1 MNLQAITVTNL
12 IGVTILFVLLIS
24 SYLVRQRKQLSDRVF
39 SAMIGITIAACL
51 GETVAFWVDGKTFAG
66 ATAITSVTNTV
77 LFAMNVSL
85 SFMWC
90 VYVDL
95 RLYKQKSRL
104 KKYYTRLAIPSVL
117 LILALIPNLKW
128 GYLFSIDENNVYH
141 RQPLGYIYFFSV
153 FLYLGLSVV
162 VRHRYY
168 KGSPKAR
175 FFPIW
180 MFITPIIIGSTTQ
193 LLFYGISLVWCSI
206 AIALAGTYMSLQNE
220 LSYIDPLT
228 QLYNRNYLDHIL
240 SDISCRG
247 AQVGGIMID
256 IDFFKSIN
264 DMYGHSTGD
273 KALINAAEII
283 RSAKPS
289 KSVAVRFAGDEFI
302 IISEADSEFDLLNIE
317 KSIRNHLSKFN
328 AEDRSD
334 YQLSFSIGKSL
345 FSGADTID
353 KFLNEMDDNM
363 YTEKRKKH
371 CRSTA

>member
-12 IGVTILFVLLIS
+12 IGVTILVVLLIS
-24 SYLVRQRKQLSDRVF
+24 SYLVRQRRQLSDRVF
-39 SAMIGITIAACL
+39 SAMIGITIAACI
-51 GETVAFWVDGKTFAG
+51 GETASFWIDGKAFAG
-66 ATAITSVTNTV
+66 ARTLSAVISTA
-77 LFAMNVSL
+77 LFAMNITL

-104 KKYYTRLAIPSVL
+104 KKYYLRLAIPSAA
-117 LILALIPNLKW
+117 LILALIPNLKF

-162 VRHRYY
+162 VRYRYY
-168 KGSPKAR
+168 KGSQKAK

-180 MFITPIIIGSTTQ
+180 MFIAPIIIGSTIQ
-193 LLFYGISLVWCSI
+193 LFFYGISLVWCSI

-228 QLYNRNYLDHIL
+228 KLYNRNYLDHIL
-240 SDISCRG
+240 SDIASRG
-247 AQVGGIMID
+247 AHVGGIMID

-283 RSAKPS
+283 RSAKPA

-302 IISEADSEFDLLNIE
+302 IVSEAENEFELLNIE
-317 KSIRNHLSKFN
+317 KSIRNHLSRFN
-328 AEDRSD
+328 AEDRAD

-345 FSGADTID
+345 FGDDSTID
-353 KFLNEMDDNM
+353 RFLSEMDDNM
-363 YTEKRKKH
+363 YSEKRKKH

>member
-1 MNLQAITVTNL
+1 MNLQAITVTNF
-12 IGVTILFVLLIS
+12 IGITILFVLLIS

-39 SAMIGITIAACL
+39 SAMIGITIAACI
-51 GETVAFWVDGKTFAG
+51 GETASFWVDGKTFAG
-66 ATAITSVTNTV
+66 VRTLSAVISTV
-77 LFAMNVSL
+77 LFAMNVTL

-104 KKYYTRLAIPSVL
+104 KKYYTRLAIPSAA

-128 GYLFSIDENNVYH
+128 GYLFSIDENNIYH

-153 FLYLGLSVV
+153 FMYLGLSVV
-162 VRHRYY
+162 VRYRYY
-168 KGSPKAR
+168 KGSQKAR

-180 MFITPIIIGSTTQ
+180 MFITPIIIGSTIQ
-193 LLFYGISLVWCSI
+193 LFFYGISLVWCSI

-240 SDISCRG
+240 SDISSRG
-247 AQVGGIMID
+247 AHVGGIMID

-264 DMYGHSTGD
+264 DMYGHSIGD
-273 KALINAAEII
+273 QALINAAELI
-283 RSAKPS
+283 RNAKPS

-302 IISEADSEFDLLNIE
+302 IVSEADSEFELLNIE
-317 KSIRNHLSKFN
+317 KSIRNHLNKFN
-328 AEDRSD
+328 AAGRTD
-334 YQLSFSIGKSL
+334 YQLSFSMGKSL
-345 FSGADTID
+345 FNGDSTID
-353 KFLNEMDDNM
+353 RFLSEMDDNM
-363 YTEKRKKH
+363 YSEKRKKH

>member
-12 IGVTILFVLLIS
+12 IGVTILVVLMIS

-39 SAMIGITIAACL
+39 SAMIFITIAACL
-51 GETVAFWVDGKTFAG
+51 SETVAFWIDGKSFTG
-66 ATAITSVTNTV
+66 ASTLSAVLNTV
-77 LFAMNVSL
+77 LYAMNVSL

-104 KKYYTRLAIPSVL
+104 KKYYSRLAVPSAA
-117 LILALIPNLKW
+117 LIIALIPNLKW
-128 GYLFSIDENNVYH
+128 GYLFRIDENNVYH
-141 RQPLGYIYFFSV
+141 RQSLGYIYFFSV
-153 FLYLGLSVV
+153 FIYLGLSVA
-162 VRHRYY
+162 VRYRYY
-168 KGSPKAR
+168 KGSQKAK

-180 MFITPIIIGSTTQ
+180 MFIAPIIVGSTIQ

-240 SDISCRG
+240 ADISSRC
-247 AQVGGIMID
+247 AHVGGIMID

-283 RSAKPS
+283 RNAKPS

-302 IISEADSEFDLLNIE
+302 IITDAESEFELLNIE
-317 KSIRNHLSKFN
+317 KSIRNHLNKFN
-328 AEDRSD
+328 LEDRAD
-334 YQLSFSIGKSL
+334 YQLSFSIGISL
-345 FSGADTID
+345 FNGKDTID
-353 KFLNEMDDNM
+353 KFLSEMDDNM
-363 YTEKRKKH
+363 YLEKRKKH